1 MLEKNKKVVALLL
14 VLCLVCTGLAGTG
27 VQAKKKEQLK
37 TKKMNLTVGETKK
50 IVIKNK
56 SKKTKYSYRSQSKK
70 VATVSKSGVV
80 KAVKAGKAK
89 ITVQKKV
96 KNKKQ
101 KVGVVT
107 VIVKDKNKGDTQ
119 TPTPTSTAAPT
130 ASTAALTTPSTVPTA
145 LPTVV
150 PTASPTVAPTS
161 SPTIQPT
168 KKPAPTQEP
177 FEEDPEMAEL
187 PAGYANVNESVAGT
201 VEDITYDSTVIKEGA
216 IVKRKAKVV
225 LPKDYSADK
234 EYPVIY
240 MLHGIFGDET
250 SMYGDKVQYVIWNAI
265 ANGDVREVIVV
276 FPNVCANEAGK
287 GEGFNVEHYAAY
299 NNFLNDL
306 KECLMPYMNENY
318 STLTGRENT
327 AICGFSMGGR
337 TSLYIGFTLQ
347 ELFGYVGAFCPAPGI
362 FEHWDNGVH
371 ELGLFQQ
378 DTFTL
383 KDEYMNN
390 TLVLIAAGAKDGVVK
405 DFPKTYTE
413 ALTKNGVPHF
423 YYETMGGEKDKPS
436 GGGHDGSVYKHGL
449 YNFLK
454 RIFKTDEK

>member
-1 MLEKNKKVVALLL
+1 MYGKRTKMTAVLMVLSLL
-14 VLCLVCTGLAGTG
+14 CTGLAGTG

-37 TKKMNLTVGETKK
+37 PKTMNLTVGEKKK

-56 SKKTKYSYRSQSKK
+56 SKKAKYSFLSQSKK
-70 VATVSKSGVV
+70 KATVSKSGVV
-80 KAVKAGKAK
+80 KAIKAGKVK

-107 VIVKDKNKGDTQ
+107 VVITDKNKDNTQ
-119 TPTPTSTAAPT
+119 KPAQTSTAAPS
-130 ASTAALTTPSTVPTA
+130 ASAAPTA
-145 LPTVV
+145 PVV
-150 PTASPTVAPTS
+150 PTASATPPAVPTVSPTS
-161 SPTIQPT
+161 EPTSQPTTEPT
-168 KKPAPTQEP
+168 KKPTPTQEP
-177 FEEDPEMAEL
+177 FEEDPEMAAL
-187 PAGYANVNESVAGT
+187 PAGYANVNEKVAGT
-201 VEDITYDSTVIKEGA
+201 VKDITYDSTVVKEGA
-216 IVKRKAKVV
+216 TVKRKAKVV
-225 LPKDYSADK
+225 LPKDYSTDK
-234 EYPVIY
+234 KYPVIY
-240 MLHGIFGDET
+240 MLHGIFGNET

-265 ANGDVREVIVV
+265 ANGDIREVIVV

-287 GEGFNVEHYAAY
+287 GEGYNVEHYAAY

-347 ELFGYVGAFCPAPGI
+347 EMFGYVGAFCPAPGI

-371 ELGLFQQ
+371 EEGLFKPE
-378 DTFTL
+378 TFTL

-390 TLVLIAAGAKDGVVK
+390 TLVLIAAGAKDGIVK
-405 DFPKTYTE
+405 NFPKTYTD

-423 YYETMGGEKDKPS
+423 YYETMGGEASKPG
-436 GGGHDGSVYKHGL
+436 GGGHDGTVYKHGL

>member
-1 MLEKNKKVVALLL
+1 MVYEKRTKMTAVVL
-14 VLCLVCTGLAGTG
+14 VLSLLCTGLAGTG

-37 TKKMNLTVGETKK
+37 SKTMKLTVGEKKK

-70 VATVSKSGVV
+70 IATVSKDGVV
-80 KAVKAGKAK
+80 KAIKVGKVK

-96 KNKKQ
+96 KNKKR
-101 KVGVVT
+101 KVGVVNV
-107 VIVKDKNKGDTQ
+107 VIADKNRDSTQ
-119 TPTPTSTAAPT
+119 KPAQTSAAVPTASTVPAPSAAPT
-130 ASTAALTTPSTVPTA
+130 ASVA
-145 LPTVV
+145 
-150 PTASPTVAPTS
+150 PTASPTIEPTV
-161 SPTIQPT
+161 SPTTVPT

-177 FEEDPEMAEL
+177 FEEDPEMAAL
-187 PAGYANVNESVAGT
+187 PAGYANVNEKVAGT
-201 VEDITYDSTVIKEGA
+201 VKDITYDSTVVKEGA
-216 IVKRKAKVV
+216 TIKRKAKVV
-225 LPKDYSADK
+225 LPKDYSTDK
-234 EYPVIY
+234 KYPVIY
-240 MLHGIFGDET
+240 MLHGIFGNET

-265 ANGDVREVIVV
+265 ANGDIREVIVV

-287 GEGFNVEHYAAY
+287 GEGYNVEHYAAY

-337 TSLYIGFTLQ
+337 TSLYIGFSLQ
-347 ELFGYVGAFCPAPGI
+347 EMFGYVGAFCPAPGI

-371 ELGLFQQ
+371 EEGLFKPE
-378 DTFTL
+378 TFTL

-390 TLVLIAAGAKDGVVK
+390 TLVLIAAGAKDGIVK
-405 DFPKTYTE
+405 NFPKTYTD

-423 YYETMGGEKDKPS
+423 YYETMGGEAGKPG
-436 GGGHDGSVYKHGL
+436 GGGHDGTVYKHGL